1 MLERGT
7 VQARLP
13 KALECLER
21 YYASTGQAKLGIS
34 LTVAPAQL
42 SAAAHLAA
50 RKKRL
55 KRKELQRP
63 WLEAHCKRKCQE
75 LSHDSDLQ
83 QSVEA
88 YEVARDQRLKRKAEM
103 QRPWLEARSSKRPC
117 EEPSPDPADMT
128 SAEKLGTW
136 LSTMQLPFQ
145 DLTQN
150 SVPSDSESSLGRGES
165 DTPSEEIEDYEDCPD
180 DDAIIS
186 LLRLVRAEF
195 LARESTG
202 YPEPLSTSPFTP
214 GPVTWGGVMGGV
226 FL

>member
-34 LTVAPAQL
+34 LTVAPAQQ
-42 SAAAHLAA
+42 SAAACLAA
-50 RKKRL
+50 LKKQLERKE
-55 KRKELQRP
+55 ELQRP
-63 WLEAHCKRKCQE
+63 WLEARCKRKCQE

-83 QSVEA
+83 QSVEV

-145 DLTQN
+145 D
-150 SVPSDSESSLGRGES
+150 
-165 DTPSEEIEDYEDCPD
+165 DTELC
-180 DDAIIS
+180 
-186 LLRLVRAEF
+186 
-195 LARESTG
+195 T
-202 YPEPLSTSPFTP
+202 
-214 GPVTWGGVMGGV
+214 
-226 FL
+226 